1 MEKLDLIFNALEDVN
16 AFDVIAYDTK
26 KVSPFYDYLVIAS
39 VTSARQ
45 LQASVRHMTDD
56 LGKIGDH
63 DVRVEGKDSDSWIL
77 FDTKDIIVNVF
88 TKEERL
94 YYNIEKVL
102 AGVPRVNQES

>member
-1 MEKLDLIFNALEDVN
+1 MEKLTLIINALEDVN
-16 AFDVIAYDTK
+16 AFDITAYDTT

-39 VTSARQ
+39 VSSARG

-56 LGKIGDH
+56 LSKEGYH
-63 DVRVEGKDSDSWIL
+63 DVRVEGKDSDSWVL
-77 FDTKDIIVNVF
+77 FDTKDVIVNVF

-102 AGVPRVNQES
+102 AGVPKVTIEQ